1 MEDSNPPTNFTRAW
15 ATQPVVIVERFA
27 RGEFHF
33 DPSGGAGEGIP
44 VGIANGDL
52 VMVDFAIYKLAVV
65 AAKVKK
71 FFIRDV

>member
-1 MEDSNPPTNFTRAW
+1 MEDSNPPTNFTRAR

>member
-33 DPSGGAGEGIP
+33 DPSGGAGESVP
-44 VGIANGDL
+44 VGIAYGDL
-52 VMVDFAIYKLAVV
+52 VSVDFAIH
-65 AAKVKK
+65 
-71 FFIRDV
+71 